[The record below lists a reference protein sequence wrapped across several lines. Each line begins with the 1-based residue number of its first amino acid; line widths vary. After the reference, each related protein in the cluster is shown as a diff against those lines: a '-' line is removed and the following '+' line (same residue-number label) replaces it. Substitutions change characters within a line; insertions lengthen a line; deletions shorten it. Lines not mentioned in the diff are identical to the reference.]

1 MKIKPLG
8 KVVILILVL
17 GGVIGIARM
26 IYPNL
31 FAGLMPG
38 NAARESVE
46 VPKIDLPEKPS
57 EYVPPSVRDTKMPS
71 TTAATVSGP
80 EVRMLVWAWNSQMG
94 LMFANGGPETTAG
107 SLMEKHNVNLKLTRQ
122 DDVSKM
128 QEALVAFA
136 TELSQGNPN
145 PSKGAHFVAIM
156 GDGAGAFLAGL
167 NSTLKRLGSE
177 YQAKI
182 IGSCGYSVGEDKFMG
197 PQSWKDNPQLSKGG
211 VVAGYLRD
219 GDWNIA
225 QKWLGDNG
233 LKNNPDE
240 KTWDPDALNWVAAND
255 YIDAAEKYVAGYTET
270 RPVVRNGRRTGEMKK
285 ITIQGVVTW
294 TPGDVTVAEK
304 RGGLVSIVSTKEY
317 STQMPNVIIGIDKWM
332 RNNRATVQNYLRAIT
347 EGGDAVKASPGAL
360 RKGAEVSADVYNEEN
375 ADAAYWEKYYKG
387 TRERD
392 KQGLMVELGGS
403 QVNNLA
409 DNQVLFGMVPGAA
422 NLFAATYK
430 VFGDLVVRQYPDLV
444 PSYPPVEQILD
455 TSYLK
460 GVVAAAGSDTVAIKE
475 SIKDVV
481 PTTSGGGNSS
491 GKTIST
497 RSWNIQFET
506 GKSTFTAS
514 AKATLGT
521 LLRDLLIASGA
532 TIEIQG
538 HTDSAGNFDKNM
550 RLSEDR
556 AFAVKKWLQAQ
567 SKVNFPDGRIAVVA
581 YGSTRP
587 VASNSSPEGMA
598 KNRRVVI
605 VLKAA
610 R

>member
-17 GGVIGIARM
+17 GAVIGGYRM
-26 IYPNL
+26 WKGPDA
-31 FAGLMPG
+31 FAGLVPG
-38 NAARESVE
+38 AKVRPSVD
-46 VPKIDLPEKPS
+46 VGKIDLPEKPDT
-57 EYVPPSVRDTKMPS
+57 YVPDNVRNMNMPS
-71 TTAATVSGP
+71 DEKASVGGP
-80 EVRMLVWAWNSQMG
+80 NVRMLIWAWNSQMG
-94 LMFANGGPETTAG
+94 LMFANGGPQTTAG
-107 SLMEKHNVNLKLTRQ
+107 SLMEKRGVNLTLTRQ
-122 DDVSKM
+122 DDAAKM

-156 GDGAGAFLAGL
+156 GDGAAAFLAGL
-167 NSTLKRLGSE
+167 NSTLERLGSE
-177 YQAKI
+177 YRAKI
-182 IGSCGYSVGEDKFMG
+182 VGSCGYSVGEDKFMG
-197 PQSWKDNPQLSKGG
+197 PQGWKDNPQLSKGG
-211 VVAGYLRD
+211 VVSGYLRD

-255 YIDAAEKYVAGYTET
+255 YIDAAEKYIAGYSET
-270 RPVVRNGRRTGEMKK
+270 RPVVRNGKRTGEMKK
-285 ITIQGVVTW
+285 ITVQAVVTW

-304 RGGLVSIVSTKEY
+304 KGGIVSIVSTKEY

-332 RNNRATVQNYLRAIT
+332 RTNRNTVEGFLHAIM

-360 RKGAEVSADVYNEEN
+360 RKAAEVSTVVYNEQG
-375 ADAAYWEKYYKG
+375 ADAEYWEKYYKG

-392 KQGLMVELGGS
+392 KTGLMVDLGGS

-409 DNQVLFGMVPGAA
+409 DNQILFGMVPGAA
-422 NLFAATYK
+422 NLFAATYR
-430 VFGDLVVRQYPDLV
+430 VFGDVVVRQYPDLV
-444 PSYPPVEQILD
+444 PSYPAVDQILD
-455 TSYLK
+455 TSYLR
-460 GVVAAAGSDTVAIKE
+460 GIVAKAGSDKVAIRE
-475 SIKDVV
+475 ATSSVA
-481 PTTSGGGNSS
+481 PTTTSS
-491 GKTIST
+491 SSSRVISQ

-514 AKATLGT
+514 AKNTLAT

-538 HTDSAGNFDKNM
+538 HTDSKGDFNKNM
-550 RLSEDR
+550 QLSEDR

-587 VASNSSPEGMA
+587 AASNSSPEGMA

-610 R
+610 K